1 MLKKKKNFGRIIPP
15 FFFESSESDRF
26 SIIYMIRIRF
36 FRVGGINSENI
47 SARTVRATGAAP
59 TFRFNNIHLCY
70 RPSRKYLYQNFNVS
84 FVDVFLCVGRAVSK
98 GRASSALKIFAQ
110 IRGLHPCLR
119 RVHICW
125 VSDSCANLSGLEP
138 SHSSMEAS
146 RPLFVVE
153 CAVAGSPTHVQ
164 TCQAWSPAITPWKH
178 LDLYLSSSA
187 QLLGACSCAHMLC
200 LRRSISFRKKLDIY
214 NFVPGDSD
222 HHPCMMQSTIRGKL
236 TRLLRANSSVDSF
249 EQELKFFRLKWT
261 RRGHDG
267 KEFDRNPWLAKKTLV
282 GGPKTVKPKQ
292 NTTFPG
298 VCVIDKHVKVAQSF
312 FGRECKPIVA
322 RTVAP
327 NLFRRMY
334 SESGLTVCD
343 SFFWGCAKSQ
353 K

>member
-1 MLKKKKNFGRIIPP
+1 MDF
-15 FFFESSESDRF
+15 
-26 SIIYMIRIRF
+26 IR
-36 FRVGGINSENI
+36 V
-47 SARTVRATGAAP
+47 
-59 TFRFNNIHLCY
+59 
-70 RPSRKYLYQNFNVS
+70 
-84 FVDVFLCVGRAVSK
+84 FVHG
-98 GRASSALKIFAQ
+98 
-110 IRGLHPCLR
+110 R

-153 CAVAGSPTHVQ
+153 CAAAGCLFMCTHAV
-164 TCQAWSPAITPWKH
+164 
-178 LDLYLSSSA
+178 
-187 QLLGACSCAHMLC
+187 
-200 LRRSISFRKKLDIY
+200 LRRSISFRKKLNI
-214 NFVPGDSD
+214 GDSD
-222 HHPCMMQSTIRGKL
+222 HHLKMMQSTIRGKL

-282 GGPKTVKPKQ
+282 GHPKTVKPKQ
-292 NTTFPG
+292 NTTSPG
-298 VCVIDKHVKVAQSF
+298 VCVIDKHVKVAQRF

-334 SESGLTVCD
+334 SESGLTVCF
-343 SFFWGCAKSQ
+343 SFFFGVVPKVRSRFAAPPYQQLSPACVRRFFALAELSFNETRREKTPIVIGCVSLAWFIVVFVLLFG
-353 K
+353 